1 MSETRYKEKNIE
13 TVRPSEK
20 KESSGVRIKI
30 TKTIS
35 KSTENLID
43 FLVNEEGMKYEYK
56 DGNILLEG
64 ENYSVIIRD
73 NQVFITGDPS
83 FDELY
88 KLYKKCTE
96 EEIPTINFE
105 DRLASET
112 VNLIEKAIK
121 NNDLDS
127 LENYMDI
134 LDELH
139 PSEEVL
145 DELKKISKTVKK
157 TGYFFEFLMF
167 IQDYDSPVIEHL
179 RSDLIKEVNPDF
191 VNKLARKCLE
201 ENDKKMF
208 ESIVNGLE
216 YLSNNGFI
224 GWQTTQECFF
234 ELGKTLAS
242 FYADHGYF
250 PVNEVDIE
258 DDDARESF
266 LNGIVSTFQDR
277 VLTGTQINS
286 DVDYC
291 RGMVLF
297 LKVYD
302 NNPINEDLYD
312 EYLLEEHPSTEDVE
326 EHVPTGV
333 TEGMVQTQNSF
344 EHESQMK
351 KGVPKPEAVIVTS
364 PTYDTQNSL
373 TCEFD
378 AQAKYIV
385 YSLKTEEE
393 SPQELYQ
400 QLSRNESTDEEV
412 ETSPGD
418 QESGFNIDDLLRH
431 LQPDESTESEE
442 QQGTIDIDEDFLDS
456 ISDIL
461 SHHHDE
467 STESEEQQG
476 TTPLD
481 EINIGSIL
489 QESSQLS
496 QRSQTIRPAEKSKII
511 LTPYNIYKREN
522 RTEEIG
528 MFEQEETDTFEQ
540 EETPYL
546 ETKTENVDIGY
557 DTQLHIN
564 VYDLTGRRVDAKI
577 SYTVENG
584 KAHIK
589 VRLPDDSP
597 TGTYFVIVSFEQDG
611 KLYKGMYKKIL
622 VK

>member
-1 MSETRYKEKNIE
+1 M
-13 TVRPSEK
+13 V
-20 KESSGVRIKI
+20 
-30 TKTIS
+30 
-35 KSTENLID
+35 
-43 FLVNEEGMKYEYK
+43 
-56 DGNILLEG
+56 
-64 ENYSVIIRD
+64 
-73 NQVFITGDPS
+73 
-83 FDELY
+83 
-88 KLYKKCTE
+88 
-96 EEIPTINFE
+96 
-105 DRLASET
+105 
-112 VNLIEKAIK
+112 
-121 NNDLDS
+121 
-127 LENYMDI
+127 
-134 LDELH
+134 
-139 PSEEVL
+139 
-145 DELKKISKTVKK
+145 
-157 TGYFFEFLMF
+157 

-266 LNGIVSTFQDR
+266 LNGMVSTFQDR

-297 LKVYD
+297 LKAYD

-312 EYLLEEHPSTEDVE
+312 EYLLGEHPSTEDVE

-333 TEGMVQTQNSF
+333 TEGMVQTQDSF
-344 EHESQMK
+344 EHEFQMK
-351 KGVPKPEAVIVTS
+351 KVVPKPETVIVTS
-364 PTYDTQNSL
+364 PTYDTQDSL

-418 QESGFNIDDLLRH
+418 QESGFNIDDFLRH

-456 ISDIL
+456 INDIL

-489 QESSQLS
+489 QESSQIS
-496 QRSQTIRPAEKSKII
+496 QRLQTIRPAEKSKII

-546 ETKTENVDIGY
+546 ETRTENVDIGY

-564 VYDLTGRRVDAKI
+564 VYDLAGRQVDARI
-577 SYTVENG
+577 SYTIENG

-611 KLYKGMYKKIL
+611 KLYKGTYKKIL